1 MLALSTQY
9 DSSQLC
15 IGAFASLP
23 GYTSAMIH
31 FSISLRCVNSKVLPS
46 THDPISYPDSGL
58 SVDHD
63 ASTNT
68 PVPQSFFLL
77 PPRSLQKTCSM
88 TPEAF
93 RAHCQNRWKLLDVP
107 HTVTTVPRE
116 HCGATRQMAKPLS
129 SDLPWS
135 QLHFLMYFLGATNI
149 SNWNPLDSSHVISG

>member
-1 MLALSTQY
+1 MTHHNFALVLLHHCLDTQVPWFILASPCAV
-9 DSSQLC
+9 SIARCFPAPSQ
-15 IGAFASLP
+15 
-23 GYTSAMIH
+23 
-31 FSISLRCVNSKVLPS
+31 
-46 THDPISYPDSGL
+46 HDPISYPDSGL